1 MSRGRIEWLGTGSI
15 MSNSVRCIAAA
26 LLLSA
31 AFPASS
37 QAQGRVGGTVAG
49 SAVSSANA
57 FVNRISGT
65 CPSPAERIQLE
76 LQGRALIG
84 ELQALTQRSISYQQ
98 SNLTPSLVNA
108 SVAITDALNGLGRN
122 CPTGTA
128 GGWTGTYIG
137 IHVGS
142 GSGGQSWYERDGF
155 FLGSGSMS
163 GAFGGGQVGF
173 NWQAG
178 TIVFGVEG
186 DASAAGISGDFS
198 CFAPWRC
205 DSDVKFLG
213 SLRGRVGVATGNTGN
228 VLIYGT
234 GGAVWIYDKIHSVW
248 PEIDTNFS
256 GSQTRTG
263 WIVGGGFELKLP
275 QLGPDSNWSVKVEY
289 THSDFGTQSATL
301 IPDTNR
307 AGTWFVNVNQHVDT
321 VKVGVNYRVGNFG
334 SFFGQTRG
342 F

>member
-15 MSNSVRCIAAA
+15 MSNSVRCIAVA

-37 QAQGRVGGTVAG
+37 QAQGRVTGTTAG

-137 IHVGS
+137 VHVGS
-142 GSGGQSWYERDGF
+142 GSGWQSWSERDGLN
-155 FLGSGSMS
+155 LGSGTMS

-178 TIVFGVEG
+178 SIVFGVEG
-186 DASAAGISGDFS
+186 DASAAGIDGSFS

-205 DSDVKFLG
+205 GSDTKFLG
-213 SLRGRVGVATGNTGN
+213 SLRGRVGVATGSTGN

-234 GGAVWIYDKIHSVW
+234 GGVALIYDKILGFW

-256 GSQTRTG
+256 GSQSRAG
-263 WIVGGGFELKLP
+263 WIVGAGFELKLP
-275 QLGPDSNWSVKVEY
+275 QLGPDSKWSVKVEY
-289 THSDFGTQSATL
+289 THSDFGTRSATL

-307 AGTWFVNVNQHVDT
+307 ALTWVVNINEHVDT
-321 VKVGVNYRVGNFG
+321 VKIGVNYQFGN
-334 SFFGQTRG
+334 SLFGQIRG

>member
-1 MSRGRIEWLGTGSI
+1 MSRGRIERLGTGSI
-15 MSNSVRCIAAA
+15 MSNSVRCVAVA
-26 LLLSA
+26 LFFCA

-37 QAQGRVGGTVAG
+37 QAQGRVGGT
-49 SAVSSANA
+49 
-57 FVNRISGT
+57 
-65 CPSPAERIQLE
+65 
-76 LQGRALIG
+76 
-84 ELQALTQRSISYQQ
+84 
-98 SNLTPSLVNA
+98 
-108 SVAITDALNGLGRN
+108 
-122 CPTGTA
+122 A
-128 GGWTGTYIG
+128 GGASNWTGGYIG
-137 IHVGS
+137 IHVGG
-142 GSGGQSWYERDGF
+142 GSGGQSWSELNGF
-155 FLGSGSMS
+155 NLGSGSMS

-178 TIVFGVEG
+178 SIVFGVEG

-213 SLRGRVGVATGNTGN
+213 SLRGRVGVATGSTGN

-234 GGAVWIYDKIHSVW
+234 GGAVWMYDKIHSFW

-256 GSQTRTG
+256 GSQTRAG

-289 THSDFGTQSATL
+289 THSDLGTQSATL

-307 AGTWFVNVNQHVDT
+307 ALTWFVNINQHVDA
-321 VKVGVNYRVGNFG
+321 VKVGVNYQFGN
-334 SFFGQTRG
+334 SVFGQIRG